1 MSRQPGR
8 SPYNRTFPN
17 TRLRVGKSPPVCDE
31 AHCFAMNP
39 APSPPASEEREPFTW
54 RARAG
59 SFVYAFRGVAALL
72 WREHNAWIHVV
83 AAILACAAGWI
94 LAISRLE
101 WCLIVFAIGGVLAAE
116 AFNTAIEAL
125 ADAVAPRRDPLVGRA
140 KDIAAAGVLIM
151 SAGAAIIGLLVFGPR
166 LLAWLGLR

>member
-1 MSRQPGR
+1 MDTEP
-8 SPYNRTFPN
+8 T
-17 TRLRVGKSPPVCDE
+17 
-31 AHCFAMNP
+31 AP
-39 APSPPASEEREPFTW
+39 APEEREPFTW

-72 WREHNAWIHVV
+72 GREHNAWIHLG
-83 AAILACAAGWI
+83 AAVLACAAGLV

-116 AFNTAIEAL
+116 GFNTAIEKL

-140 KDIAAAGVLIM
+140 KDIAAAGVLLA
-151 SAGAAIIGLLVFGPR
+151 SAAAAVVGVLVFGPH
-166 LLAWLGLR
+166 LLTLLGFGAV